1 MTKLPLEPFGSA
13 ADDLFFWVKQYLGN
27 KIFSLMID
35 RDYENSFDH
44 NFNEQRIIDAK
55 DDFELENITREI
67 RRNGMKNL
75 GIYSVGVVTFYRYV
89 KADKKIESIKEIDTS
104 FRDKY
109 FATNPSGLSSGT
121 LHSYFIQA
129 NSLFKFIEEY
139 NLEEHKFNLGVTR
152 GGRRTTSPIVQED
165 VERSYLL
172 PEELERFLVTLE
184 TFKYRHE
191 NPAQIRLLMKLVC
204 FGGLKTDEVVSLKT
218 SQITTVKNPS
228 PLLPKDDFYR
238 IEIIGKAK
246 KLRMVFIKVA
256 LIEKDLNECL
266 NYRTCAKGLLFCNQD
281 GERYSNRT
289 PYDQANRLFKAAGL
303 DRTGMHTLRRSYAT
317 YLMAKSVDF
326 AVISELLG
334 HEDEEV
340 TGLYVQITKDGLCK
354 IVKYWQ
360 DI

>member
-1 MTKLPLEPFGSA
+1 
-13 ADDLFFWVKQYLGN
+13 
-27 KIFSLMID
+27 MID
-35 RDYENSFDH
+35 RDYENSF
-44 NFNEQRIIDAK
+44 NRQFNEQRIIDAK
-55 DDFELENITREI
+55 DDFELEEITREI

-89 KADKKIESIKEIDTS
+89 KTNKKIESIKEIDTS

-109 FATNPSGLSSGT
+109 FAINPSGLSSGT
-121 LHSYFIQA
+121 LNSYFVQA

-139 NLEEHKFNLGVTR
+139 NLEEHKFNLGMTR
-152 GGRRTTSPIVQED
+152 GGRRTASPIMKEAG
-165 VERSYLL
+165 ERPYLL
-172 PEELERFLVTLE
+172 PEELERFLAILE

-204 FGGLKTDEVVSLKT
+204 FGGLRTDEVISLKD
-218 SQITTVKNPS
+218 SQLSRVKNPS
-228 PLLPKDDFYR
+228 ELLPKDEFIR

-246 KLRMVFIKVA
+246 KRRLVFIKAA
-256 LIEKDLNECL
+256 LIEKDYNECAK
-266 NYRTCAKGLLFCNQD
+266 YRTCAHGLLFCNQS

-317 YLMAKSVDF
+317 YLMAKDVDF

-334 HEDEEV
+334 HEDEEI
-340 TGLYVQITKDGLCK
+340 TELYVQITKDGIRK

-360 DI
+360 DF